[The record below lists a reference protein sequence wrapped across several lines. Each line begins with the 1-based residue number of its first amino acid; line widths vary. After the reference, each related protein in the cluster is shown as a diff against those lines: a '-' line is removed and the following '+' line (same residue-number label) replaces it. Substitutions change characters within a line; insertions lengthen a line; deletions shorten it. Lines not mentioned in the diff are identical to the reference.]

1 MIQWLVKFDKIH
13 FQLCLSKKY
22 GASNSR
28 NCFECLPDFGEELQ
42 NTLSLEVL
50 GKVPWALYIYSTA
63 SPSQPSATKAP
74 ELNRKIAAS
83 PHTKWYCVRSCLKFS
98 LHQRN
103 LPCMTCVG
111 YNCLFLSFSYR
122 NPCQS
127 KSFWQTEIKA
137 IVSVPTLDSHW
148 NIVGMRTALM
158 PWWIIIIILC
168 SSFSL
173 TVFVSS
179 WYRADW

>member
-1 MIQWLVKFDKIH
+1 MSSWLWGRIAEYLVSRSVWEST
-13 FQLCLSKKY
+13 LGSVNV
-22 GASNSR
+22 SNS
-28 NCFECLPDFGEELQ
+28 FPISALP
-42 NTLSLEVL
+42 
-50 GKVPWALYIYSTA
+50 
-63 SPSQPSATKAP
+63 ATKAP